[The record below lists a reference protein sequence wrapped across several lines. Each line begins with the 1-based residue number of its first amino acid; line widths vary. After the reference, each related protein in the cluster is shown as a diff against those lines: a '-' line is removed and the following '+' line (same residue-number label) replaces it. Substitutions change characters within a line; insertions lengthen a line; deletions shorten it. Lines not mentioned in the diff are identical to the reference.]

1 MRQLSFFPERGHPGF
16 GREGPLSLWVSAPG
30 DRGPGL
36 RARGGRGVW
45 GGAPPLPLGQR
56 TASLPQGKAKSALSL
71 SPDLPGGLVRRSP
84 PDF

>member
-1 MRQLSFFPERGHPGF
+1 MRQLSFFPEQGHRGF
-16 GREGPLSLWVSAPG
+16 GWEGPLSLWVSAPV

-36 RARGGRGVW
+36 RARGGGVGW

-71 SPDLPGGLVRRSP
+71 RPDLPGGLVRCSP